1 MADRTDFAER
11 YGSWAIVAG
20 ASEGLGAAY
29 AEELAARGL
38 NLILIARRSEQLGS
52 LASQLIQKYDI
63 QIKPIVLDLS
73 ASDAAEQIQRE
84 TNDLEIGLLVYNAAF
99 SAIGPFLER
108 PFEDH
113 WKEIHTNAFA
123 PLKLIYLFAGWML
136 ARGRGGI
143 LLMSSLSA
151 FQGSA
156 YISTYAATKAFN
168 IVLAEGLWEE
178 WRSQGVDV
186 LVCVSGAVKTPNYTA
201 SEPEQTGGLG
211 DMTMNPDQVVRS
223 ALNALG
229 KKPYVI
235 PGRINS
241 VASFVM
247 RHLLP
252 RKVAVQF
259 MGRVLR
265 GKYVEKTTIING

>member
-1 MADRTDFAER
+1 M
-11 YGSWAIVAG
+11 VAG

-29 AEELAARGL
+29 AEALAQRGL
-38 NLILIARRSEQLGS
+38 NLILIARRVQPLGS
-52 LASQLIQKYDI
+52 LASALSQQYHIDI
-63 QIKPIVLDLS
+63 RAVVLDLS
-73 ASDAAEQIQRE
+73 MADAAEQLLRE
-84 TNDLEIGLLVYNAAF
+84 TKELEIGLMVYNAAF

-113 WKEIHTNAFA
+113 LREIHTNTLT
-123 PLKLIYLFAGWML
+123 PLQFIYRFAGPML
-136 ARGRGGI
+136 RRGRGGI

-178 WRSQGVDV
+178 WRGRGVDM
-186 LVCVSGAVKTPNYTA
+186 LVCVAGAIKTPNYTA

-211 DMTMNPDQVVRS
+211 DMTMRPEQVVRE
-223 ALNALG
+223 ALHALG

-235 PGRINS
+235 PGRINRLS
-241 VASFVM
+241 SFVM

-252 RKVAVQF
+252 RTAAIKF

-265 GKYVEKTTIING
+265 RMYGE

>member
-1 MADRTDFAER
+1 MAEKGNFAAR

-38 NLILIARRSEQLGS
+38 NLILIARRSELLQT
-52 LASQLIQKYDI
+52 LASQLSQKYNVE
-63 QIKPIVLDLS
+63 IKTIILDLS
-73 ASDAAEQIQRE
+73 ASDAAEKILSQVS
-84 TNDLEIGLLVYNAAF
+84 NVEIGLMVYNAAF

-108 PFEDH
+108 PLEDH
-113 WKEIHTNAFA
+113 LKEIHTNAFT
-123 PLKLIYLFAGWML
+123 PLRLIYFLTGQML
-136 ARGRGGI
+136 LRGRGGI
-143 LLMSSLSA
+143 VLMSSLSA

-178 WRSQGVDV
+178 WRGRGVDA
-186 LVCVSGAVKTPNYTA
+186 LVCVSGAVRTPGYVA
-201 SEPEQTGGLG
+201 SEPERTGGLG
-211 DMTMNPDQVVRS
+211 DMTMKPYQVVQE
-223 ALNALG
+223 ALKALG
-229 KKPYVI
+229 RQPYVI
-235 PGRINS
+235 PGHMNR

-252 RKVAVQF
+252 RTLAVKM
-259 MGRVLR
+259 MGRILR
-265 GKYVEKTTIING
+265 RMYVEKS